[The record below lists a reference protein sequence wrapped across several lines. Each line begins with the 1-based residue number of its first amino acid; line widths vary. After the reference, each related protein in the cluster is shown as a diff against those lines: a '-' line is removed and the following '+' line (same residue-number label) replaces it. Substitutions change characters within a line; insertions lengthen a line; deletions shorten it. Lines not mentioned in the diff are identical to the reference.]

1 VPDASITRIL
11 YVHHRSEPGGAPTSL
26 SFVIANLDR
35 ERFEP
40 HVFCPPGRAAAL
52 FREAG
57 ATVHEGTV
65 AAFTHIWA
73 STYRGRRWLLFAR
86 ELGRLPVH
94 VVELRRVL
102 RAQRFDLVHLN
113 DSPMIPA
120 AWLARRARIPVVWHL
135 RSAPPAGGR
144 DRRSRLVRMALLR
157 LAEARIAIN
166 ADVADLWD
174 VPADVIPNAV
184 ALDRFRPGDAAEAG
198 AALDLP
204 PSRPV
209 VSYFGFV
216 YPYKGFREFILAGA
230 SLTHERGLDA
240 TFLVVGGGVRSAA
253 FFRSPFGRA
262 LELLGLAHD
271 YEAEARELVRE
282 HRLED
287 RFRFVPFTPDIA
299 DLYRASAVVIAP
311 SQGPEIG
318 RPVLEGAASGVAVV
332 ATGTTTGG
340 GIVEPGRTTVVVDK
354 VGADVL
360 ATETA
365 ELLEDP
371 ERRAAIGAA
380 AREHALRAFDPVEN
394 TRRTEDVYDRVLGR
408 EAATSASSARAA
420 SVDRTGCR
428 NDPEGP

>member
-35 ERFEP
+35 KRFEP
-40 HVFCPPGRAAAL
+40 HVFCPPGRAAEL
-52 FREAG
+52 FRDAG

-73 STYRGRRWLLFAR
+73 STYRGRRWLLLAR
-86 ELGRLPVH
+86 ELARLPLH
-94 VVELRRVL
+94 VIDLERVL

-113 DSPMIPA
+113 DSPVIPA

-135 RSAPPAGGR
+135 RSAPPAAGR
-144 DRRSRLVRMALLR
+144 DSRSRLVRKALLR
-157 LAEARIAIN
+157 LAGARIAIN
-166 ADVADLWD
+166 ADIAELWD

-184 ALDRFRPGDAAEAG
+184 ALDRFRPGDAAT
-198 AALDLP
+198 AATALGLP
-204 PSRPV
+204 PSQPI

-216 YPYKGFREFILAGA
+216 YPYKGFREFILAA
-230 SLTHERGLDA
+230 ALLTHERGIDA

-253 FFRSPFGRA
+253 FFRSPFGRT
-262 LELLGLAHD
+262 LQLLGLAHD

-299 DLYRASAVVIAP
+299 ELYRASSVVIAP

-318 RPVLEGAASGVAVV
+318 RPVIE
-332 ATGTTTGG
+332 
-340 GIVEPGRTTVVVDK
+340 
-354 VGADVL
+354 
-360 ATETA
+360 
-365 ELLEDP
+365 
-371 ERRAAIGAA
+371 ERRVANGAA
-380 AREHALRAFDPVEN
+380 AREQAMRAFDPVAN
-394 TRRTEDVYDRVLGR
+394 TRRVEEVYDRVLGS
-408 EAATSASSARAA
+408 EARSSASS
-420 SVDRTGCR
+420 
-428 NDPEGP
+428 

>member
-1 VPDASITRIL
+1 
-11 YVHHRSEPGGAPTSL
+11 
-26 SFVIANLDR
+26 
-35 ERFEP
+35 
-40 HVFCPPGRAAAL
+40 
-52 FREAG
+52 
-57 ATVHEGTV
+57 V
-65 AAFTHIWA
+65 A
-73 STYRGRRWLLFAR
+73 
-86 ELGRLPVH
+86 
-94 VVELRRVL
+94 
-102 RAQRFDLVHLN
+102 
-113 DSPMIPA
+113 
-120 AWLARRARIPVVWHL
+120 
-135 RSAPPAGGR
+135 
-144 DRRSRLVRMALLR
+144 
-157 LAEARIAIN
+157 
-166 ADVADLWD
+166 
-174 VPADVIPNAV
+174 ADVIPNAV

-198 AALDLP
+198 AAFGLP

-216 YPYKGFREFILAGA
+216 YPYKGFREFILAAA

-282 HRLED
+282 HRLAD

-299 DLYRASAVVIAP
+299 DLYRASAIVIAP

-340 GIVEPGRTTVVVDK
+340 GIVDPGRTALVVES

-360 ATETA
+360 AAATA

-371 ERRAAIGAA
+371 ARRAAIGAA

-394 TRRTEDVYDRVLGR
+394 TRRVEAVYERVTS
-408 EAATSASSARAA
+408 ASSTSASSARAA
-420 SVDRTGCR
+420 SAARTGCR
-428 NDPEGP
+428 SDPAEP

>member
-1 VPDASITRIL
+1 M
-11 YVHHRSEPGGAPTSL
+11 HHRGEPGGAPTSL

-35 ERFEP
+35 DRFEP
-40 HVFCPPGRAAAL
+40 HVFCPPGRAAQL

-86 ELGRLPVH
+86 ELARLPVH

-113 DSPMIPA
+113 DSPVIPA
-120 AWLARRARIPVVWHL
+120 AWLAHRARIPVVWHL

-144 DRRSRLVRMALLR
+144 DRRSRLVRIALLR
-157 LAEARIAIN
+157 LAAARIAIN
-166 ADVADLWD
+166 ADVAKLWD

-198 AALDLP
+198 AALGLP

-216 YPYKGFREFILAGA
+216 YPSKGFREFILAAA
-230 SLTHERGLDA
+230 SLTDERGLDA

-253 FFRSPFGRA
+253 FFRSSFGRA
-262 LELLGLAHD
+262 LGLLGLAHD

-287 RFRFVPFTPDIA
+287 RFRFVPFTSDIA
-299 DLYRASAVVIAP
+299 DLYRASAVVVAP

-332 ATGTTTGG
+332 LTGTTTGG
-340 GIVEPGRTTVVVDK
+340 GIVEPGRTAVVVES

-360 ATETA
+360 AAATA
-365 ELLEDP
+365 ELLEHP
-371 ERRAAIGAA
+371 ERRAALGSA

-394 TRRTEDVYDRVLGR
+394 TRRVEAVYDRFVAGV
-408 EAATSASSARAA
+408 TSSASSAPAVSAA
-420 SVDRTGCR
+420 RTGCR
-428 NDPEGP
+428 SGPAEP

>member
-1 VPDASITRIL
+1 
-11 YVHHRSEPGGAPTSL
+11 
-26 SFVIANLDR
+26 
-35 ERFEP
+35 
-40 HVFCPPGRAAAL
+40 
-52 FREAG
+52 
-57 ATVHEGTV
+57 
-65 AAFTHIWA
+65 
-73 STYRGRRWLLFAR
+73 
-86 ELGRLPVH
+86 
-94 VVELRRVL
+94 
-102 RAQRFDLVHLN
+102 
-113 DSPMIPA
+113 MIPA

-262 LELLGLAHD
+262 LGLLGLAHD
-271 YEAEARELVRE
+271 YEAEARKLVRE

-299 DLYRASAVVIAP
+299 DFYRASAVVVAP

-318 RPVLEGAASGVAVV
+318 RPVLEGAASGIAVV
-332 ATGTTTGG
+332 VTGTMTGG
-340 GIVEPGRTTVVVDK
+340 GIVEPDRTALVVED

-360 ATETA
+360 AAAAA
-365 ELLEDP
+365 ELLENP
-371 ERRAAIGAA
+371 ELRAAIGAA
-380 AREHALRAFDPVEN
+380 ARERAVRRFDPVEN
-394 TRRTEDVYDRVLGR
+394 TCLTEKVYDRVLGR
-408 EAATSASSARAA
+408 ETVTSASSARAA
-420 SVDRTGCR
+420 SAGRTGYR
-428 NDPEGP
+428 SDREGP